1 MSKADALRGL
11 EILTS
16 RKTISIDQLFPDP
29 IFQTPYQ
36 PVVQYIE
43 SLAAGTKQE
52 TASHDFFRDFVR
64 DVFPNVTAH
73 HEVVAKRGFVDFVLI
88 ESNSNP
94 IFFELKPLFILNKTD
109 RRLDAEV
116 LSWKD
121 HGDQVRKYL
130 RSNEYV
136 LLSDLKEVYLFNRMA
151 LVEYEPFEHLSFQDL
166 TNRFLASEN
175 LADALRRIEDQ
186 TVKIDLDKSFFEDLK
201 EWYNAFEK
209 VEFDATPARRT
220 ELIVLLLNKL
230 VFIKTLEDFN
240 LVGFQ
245 FLLDEYEKN
254 KDKWIQKGPERS
266 LRQFF
271 NDIEMFFE
279 ENYDTELFTTNV
291 WQYVVKSEKNVRLFQ
306 DNFEAML
313 GVGRWKR
320 TFSQGLTHYNYR
332 LIDEDIFG
340 KAYETFIAENRKDE
354 GIYYTPK
361 SITAYMAKKLVES
374 LFEPVVDEVMAALD
388 KNNLQFD
395 IAVKAMERLER
406 IKILDPA
413 SGSGSF
419 LIKALREI
427 YLQYGKIIEATDWV
441 VRMEK
446 ENLFDAPTNYR
457 ETVEFRALFRLKRD
471 QQIEHIARVVL
482 LHIFAIDKDERALDT
497 AKANIWKEA
506 VKLNPRQYNW
516 RRLEGISHILPNLSM
531 NCVAGDSLQEVAIEE
546 QLQVLAEHS
555 DKIAELQRIRKEYID
570 NPFEPKV
577 LDGLQPIKKELHD
590 ILSTALP
597 DPKNQLFVALECWTA
612 FFDSNGNALP
622 SAAQGFDGAISNPP
636 WEAIKPVQKEYAK
649 IPKGSRDILNFS
661 NYFKEKIQSDEE
673 FRNGWR
679 DYQDFYRRYTDFLF
693 SRYTHQG
700 KGDPN
705 YYKFFLERDLEL
717 IRRDGHLA
725 ILVPSGFQTDVGCKS
740 LRELAVFENSFE
752 EIASFENRGYETEIK
767 EKPKRVKLF
776 PEVHPQFK
784 FSILLIQKRK
794 PKKKSI
800 FDGRFYL
807 QKPSDLDNVK
817 PLRYSP
823 VMIEKFSPINLGIM
837 EFRNEDDARICH
849 KIRDEHSLIKDLDL
863 RFYTE
868 IHMTNANRLFIPST
882 SKDSKKSSALA
893 VFEGKMIHQYR
904 ADFEAPRF
912 FIDREAGEEE
922 VRRKLAA
929 RVKRLAKLEAE
940 PNPAS
945 LKIDLDEFRLGIRDV
960 GASTNERSILASLI
974 PRNVFVGNTINYL
987 INYRFAEKKG
997 KLSQELIPRDDLL
1010 YLLAVL
1016 NSLTLNFYIRNK
1028 ISSHVSISF
1037 LYEMPVP
1044 SAEKNIRSQIVNLS
1058 RQIVLANDSQNY
1070 FSELGKKPAKSFDA
1084 IQARAE
1090 IEVLIA
1096 KDVYGLSFDD
1106 WKYLTSTFVQGESET
1121 KVELDSIIR
1130 QSLFNYS
1137 KENS

>member
-11 EILTS
+11 EALTS
-16 RKTISIDQLFPDP
+16 RKTISIDQLFADAV
-29 IFQTPYQ
+29 FQTPYQ
-36 PVVQYIE
+36 PIVQYIE
-43 SLAAGTKQE
+43 SLTAGTKPE
-52 TASHDFFRDFVR
+52 TASHDLFRDLIR
-64 DVFPNVTAH
+64 DVFPKVSAY
-73 HEVVAKRGFVDFVLI
+73 HEVGAKSGFVDFVLA
-88 ESNSNP
+88 EENSNP
-94 IFFELKPLFILNKTD
+94 IFFELKPLFFLNKDKRTI
-109 RRLDAEV
+109 DADI
-116 LSWKD
+116 LTWKH

-186 TVKIDLDKSFFEDLK
+186 TVKVDLDKSFFEDLK
-201 EWYNAFEK
+201 EWYDAFEK

-245 FLLDEYEKN
+245 FLLDEYEKT

-291 WQYVVKSEKNVRLFQ
+291 WQYVAKSEKNVRLFQ

-361 SITAYMAKKLVES
+361 SITAYMAHALVAR
-374 LFEPVVDEVMAALD
+374 LFDPMVEEVIAALD
-388 KNNLQFD
+388 KDNLQFER
-395 IAVKAMERLER
+395 AVEAMERLEN

-427 YLQYGKIIEATDWV
+427 YLQYRKIIEATDWV

-446 ENLFDAPTNYR
+446 ESLFDAPSNYR
-457 ETVEFRALFRLKRD
+457 ETVEFRARFRLKRD

-516 RRLEGISHILPNLSM
+516 RRLNGLSHILPNLAM
-531 NCVAGDSLQEVAIEE
+531 NCVPGDSLQEVSIDE
-546 QLQVLAEHS
+546 QLQILGDYS
-555 DKIAELQRIRKEYID
+555 DKIAEMQRIRKEYID

-577 LDGLQPIKKELHD
+577 LDRLRPIKQELHE
-590 ILSTALP
+590 ILSSALP
-597 DPKNQLFVALECWTA
+597 EPKNQLFVALECWTA
-612 FFDSNGNALP
+612 FFDN
-622 SAAQGFDGAISNPP
+622 DGAVLPIESRGLSGVISNPP
-636 WEAIKPVQKEYAK
+636 WEAIKPVQKEYANVD
-649 IPKGSRDILNFS
+649 KGSRDILNFS
-661 NYFKEKIQSDEE
+661 NYFKEKLQSDEA
-673 FRNGWR
+673 FRNGWH
-679 DYQDFYRRYTDFLF
+679 DYQNFYRSYTDFLF

-717 IRRDGHLA
+717 IRHDGHLA
-725 ILVPSGFQTDVGCKS
+725 ILVPSGFQTDVGCKP
-740 LRELAVFENSFE
+740 LRELAIFENSFK

-794 PKKKSI
+794 PKKKST

-807 QKPSDLDNVK
+807 QQPSDLENVK
-817 PLRYSP
+817 PLKYSP
-823 VMIEKFSPINLGIM
+823 AEIEKFSPVNLGIM
-837 EFRNEDDARICH
+837 EFRSEEDARICR
-849 KIRDEHSLIKDLDL
+849 KIRDEHPLIKDLNY

-868 IHMTNANRLFIPST
+868 IHMTNGKDLFIPAAN
-882 SKDSKKSSALA
+882 KDSKKSSSLAL
-893 VFEGKMIHQYR
+893 FEGKMIHQYR
-904 ADFEAPRF
+904 SDFDTPRF
-912 FIDREAGEEE
+912 FIDRVAGEAE

-929 RVKRLAKLEAE
+929 RAKRLAKLETE

-945 LKIDLDEFRLGIRDV
+945 LKIDLDEFRLGVRDI
-960 GASTNERSILASLI
+960 GASTNERSIIASLL

-997 KLSQELIPRDDLL
+997 KLSQELVPRYDLL
-1010 YLLAVL
+1010 FFLAVL

-1044 SAEKNIRSQIVNLS
+1044 NTSKSLRSQIVELS

-1070 FSELGKKPAKSFDA
+1070 FKELGKKPAKSFDV
-1084 IQARAE
+1084 IHVRAE
-1090 IEVLIA
+1090 LEILIA
-1096 KDVYGLSFDD
+1096 RDVYGLSASD
-1106 WKYLTSTFVQGESET
+1106 WKYLTSTFVQGDSKT
-1121 KVELDSIIR
+1121 KAELDAIIR
-1130 QSLFNYS
+1130 QSLSVFPG
-1137 KENS
+1137 